1 MRGGRGG
8 LQRLCRSFG
17 YWILI
22 SVVLLTA
29 TVIAHAQGPNSV
41 NGPSSLLEEYKGL
54 QNGWITKL
62 LGAAQRLF
70 FLLAGIEVAW
80 SFTLL
85 AIEKA
90 DFQALTATI
99 VRKIMWIGIFYGILL
114 YGVTPGVVGGFL
126 RSSTVFISSA
136 KTPRR

>member
-1 MRGGRGG
+1 MRSKGRGQPRFFRVLG
-8 LQRLCRSFG
+8 G
-17 YWILI
+17 VVLI
-22 SVVLLTA
+22 GVVLLTA
-29 TVIAHAQGPNSV
+29 IALAHAQGPNSV
-41 NGPSSLLEEYKGL
+41 NGPSSILDEYKGL

-90 DFQALTATI
+90 DFQALTAAI
-99 VRKIMWIGIFYGILL
+99 VRKIMWIGI
-114 YGVTPGVVGGFL
+114 
-126 RSSTVFISSA
+126 
-136 KTPRR
+136 